1 MTQDMGFSLFNPQY
15 QQLSYTFIVAAICGV
30 IICIGLFFLKKY
42 IVDNQRTQT
51 NLILILVLCI
61 VGFLLFLANFTS
73 GWGNHCQ
80 TVFTSPNRPQDT
92 GDTTQ

>member
-1 MTQDMGFSLFNPQY
+1 MTDDMGFSLFNPQK

-30 IICIGLFFLKKY
+30 IMSIGFYFLKKY
-42 IVDNQRTQT
+42 IVDNERTQT

-73 GWGNHCQ
+73 GWGNHC
-80 TVFTSPNRPQDT
+80 TTTFTSEHRPQDS